1 MRRHDGCDMKQRVLF
16 ICTHNAGRS
25 QMAEGYLRARYG
37 DRYEAFSAGT
47 VASTVNPLT
56 VRAMAELGIDISG
69 QRSKDLGA
77 FIDQEMDVVVT
88 VCDAAAAACPI
99 FAGAGTTIHAS
110 FPDPSAAT
118 GTDEERLEVFRA
130 VRDEIAAWIDAAF
143 GDGGRRLSPSR
154 CCLRRHERRLS

>member
-1 MRRHDGCDMKQRVLF
+1 MTVRPRVLF

-56 VRAMAELGIDISG
+56 VRVMAELGIDISA
-69 QRSKDLGA
+69 QLSKDLGA
-77 FIDQEMDVVVT
+77 FIGEEMDVVVM
-88 VCDAAAAACPI
+88 VCDAAAAACPM
-99 FAGAGTTIHAS
+99 FPGAKRTIHAS

-118 GTDEERLEVFRA
+118 GTEEERLAAFRA
-130 VRDEIAAWIDAAF
+130 VRDEITAWIDATF
-143 GDGGRRLSPSR
+143 GGAAHG
-154 CCLRRHERRLS
+154 